1 MSDVRSQISDAL
13 PECIDQSVAIPPAPK
28 GLSGE
33 RVWYPL
39 RVVLGIRSN
48 GDPLVRSVSDWNNQ
62 CMRASN
68 RNRPQPITEA
78 ALKEGFATFTVTK
91 GNGSSVVVPHCWC
104 FHFAMHVDGTPW
116 LGELL
121 VPDMVIARAQDIIRT
136 V

>member
-1 MSDVRSQISDAL
+1 VSDVLPQINGAL

-78 ALKEGFATFTVTK
+78 ALKEGLATFTVTK
-91 GNGSSVVVPHCWC
+91 GNGSSVAVPHCWC